1 MRLWEKTQKIY
12 KKNREIERERLPV
25 GGWSDEVALW
35 NKEAEQRGERERED
49 SWLGELT
56 RLQGRI

>member
-35 NKEAEQRGERERED
+35 NKEAEQRGERERGQ
-49 SWLGELT
+49 LAGGAHKVT
-56 RLQGRI
+56 R